1 VCRCV
6 VIMAVGLGSLMAAF
20 LIGHWS
26 CLLVLGGSSYWCRPI
41 VELELELDR
50 LRVDRVLS
58 ARNNGRNS
66 RSSAGEMCI
75 VGMEDMEG
83 LGLDSVVEGVVLVD
97 VVEERR
103 DGNKACIIWRVRTA
117 DILAGWVVC
126 LGGRK

>member
-1 VCRCV
+1 
-6 VIMAVGLGSLMAAF
+6 
-20 LIGHWS
+20 
-26 CLLVLGGSSYWCRPI
+26 
-41 VELELELDR
+41 
-50 LRVDRVLS
+50 
-58 ARNNGRNS
+58 
-66 RSSAGEMCI
+66 
-75 VGMEDMEG
+75 MEDMEG